1 MKRKTVTTLT
11 GITLMSGLAF
21 AAILNMT
28 AGDSRGQDADGKS
41 DSTES
46 YNTAKPVSV
55 EVTRPQ
61 RRPLTRSLRMP
72 ATLLAGEMADLYA
85 KTSGYVSRV
94 PVDIGDRVARGDV
107 LLVIDVPEMADEL
120 RETEAVLEAKR
131 AKIVALKA
139 KAAQA
144 EAMIR
149 IAQSQIGRAKAEYE
163 LRKITFGRNEELRNA
178 EAIPQQGLDEARSLL
193 DIADA
198 DSRIAEAHV
207 AGAEAEE
214 AAVRADVRVA
224 ESQAAVAEAA
234 VARLITLMGYTSI
247 RAPFDGLITE
257 RLVDPGAFVRSAV
270 AGSTTPLLRISRVD
284 FIRLTLEIP
293 ESDAPYVRRGSGV
306 EIDVKALRGAPIH
319 AKITRTAGAIKPA
332 TRTMRA
338 EVELKNPDHRLAP
351 GMYAQVTIE
360 LETRQNALLI
370 PSKAIRVRGRKISVL
385 VAGGN
390 IVESIP
396 VRLGYDDGIW
406 VEILEGLSGDERVIV
421 SADNTV
427 ATGVRVNAVEIRP
440 SESPSS

>member
-11 GITLMSGLAF
+11 GITLVSGLAF

-28 AGDSRGQDADGKS
+28 AGDSRGQDSDGKS
-41 DSTES
+41 DSAES
-46 YNTAKPVSV
+46 QNTANPVSV

-131 AKIVALKA
+131 AKVVALQA

-163 LRKITFGRNEELRNA
+163 FRKITFGRNEELRNA
-178 EAIPQQGLDEARSLL
+178 EGIPQQELDEARSLL
-193 DIADA
+193 DVADA

-234 VARLITLMGYTSI
+234 VARLKTLMGYTSI

-293 ESDAPYVRRGSGV
+293 ESDAHYVRRGSGV

-338 EVELKNPDHRLAP
+338 EVELKNPDDRLAP

-390 IVESIP
+390 VAKSIP

-427 ATGVRVNAVEIRP
+427 ATGVPVNAVESRP
-440 SESPSS
+440 SESSSS